1 MACVVCVV
9 FVSSRASEMF
19 AETRSRIHET
29 YCLRRADVAF
39 YRGRVQLGVTQWS
52 TDDRVEVRFRGSK
65 GDQLR
70 KGAVIS
76 RVRAGSPRPVGAG
89 GGAVDL
95 MLELMSCYLC
105 LPSSAP
111 LVAYGS
117 GGGRWSMWT
126 KQQATV
132 ALRDVVALAGVRAD
146 EYALHSLRIGGATH
160 VSAGGASPETLQRMG
175 RWASDAYK
183 AYVRSHGKDTSRVA
197 NLMAQE
203 GMGDG
208 IQPLQGTDWG
218 QVNPI
223 PKLEG

>member
-1 MACVVCVV
+1 M
-9 FVSSRASEMF
+9 
-19 AETRSRIHET
+19 
-29 YCLRRADVAF
+29 
-39 YRGRVQLGVTQWS
+39 GG
-52 TDDRVEVRFRGSK
+52 
-65 GDQLR
+65 
-70 KGAVIS
+70 
-76 RVRAGSPRPVGAG
+76 G
-89 GGAVDL
+89 GGAIDL
-95 MLELMSCYLC
+95 MLELMSCNLF

-117 GGGRWSMWT
+117 DDSRWSRWT

-132 ALRDVVALAGVRAD
+132 TLREVVALAGVRAD

-160 VSAGGASPETLQRMG
+160 LSAGGASPETLQREG

-183 AYVRSHGKDTSRVA
+183 AHVRSHGKDAIRVA

-203 GMGDG
+203 GMGNG
-208 IQPLQGTDWG
+208 IQPGQGTDWG

>member
-1 MACVVCVV
+1 MVE
-9 FVSSRASEMF
+9 S
-19 AETRSRIHET
+19 RSR
-29 YCLRRADVAF
+29 
-39 YRGRVQLGVTQWS
+39 RGS
-52 TDDRVEVRFRGSK
+52 IRGSK

-76 RVRAGSPRPVGAG
+76 HVRVGSPKHMGAG

-95 MLELMSCYLC
+95 MLGLMSWYLF
-105 LPSSAP
+105 LSSSAP

-117 GGGRWSMWT
+117 GGGRWSMRT

-132 ALRDVVALAGVRAD
+132 TLREVVALAGVRAD
-146 EYALHSLRIGGATH
+146 EYALHSLRIGDATH
-160 VSAGGASPETLQRMG
+160 LSAGGASQETLQREG

-183 AYVRSHGKDTSRVA
+183 VYVRSHGKDAGWVA
-197 NLMAQE
+197 NVMAQE
-203 GMGDG
+203 GMGNG
-208 IQPLQGTDWG
+208 IQPGQGTDWG